1 MPHTNQLTEEKW
13 IEQFEAKFSER
24 PAWLDEL
31 RGNPQ
36 RFNFLRGF
44 INNLLSQ
51 TEQECD
57 KKWRALIESK
67 RQMEH
72 YDNMICSKCKR
83 FIRERTSHHSED
95 GFSVCCGKKLER
107 AQGETDNFSTYNSAI
122 DDLLNNNNQR

>member
-1 MPHTNQLTEEKW
+1 MPHTNQL
-13 IEQFEAKFSER
+13 IE
-24 PAWLDEL
+24 EL
-31 RGNPQ
+31 REKMLLDFDQ
-36 RFNFLRGF
+36 RPETQRAIALDFLRKA
-44 INNLLSQ
+44 ISK

-72 YDNMICSKCKR
+72 YDNMICSKCKI

-107 AQGETDNFSTYNSAI
+107 VQGETDNFSTYNSAI
-122 DDLLNNNNQR
+122 DDLLNNK